1 MSLICIPIQSIA
13 NIYCFQSAPVLTMVL
28 VIMYSENNGHENNLN
43 KKAIKNDDE
52 NSLAKK

>member
-1 MSLICIPIQSIA
+1 
-13 NIYCFQSAPVLTMVL
+13 MVL
-28 VIMYSENNGHENNLN
+28 VIMYSENNGHENHLN